1 MMRAGLLWLLTLLV
15 PLAAWP
21 QDEETSLWEYGAGF
35 GYVHFEHYPAS
46 NQFSNLFLP
55 FPTFQYRGRILRAD
69 DREGTRA
76 YLLKSDRW
84 SFELAGGGYPA
95 LDSGTN
101 DARRGMEDLPWM
113 AQLGPQ
119 LVVKLTHDLEFKIA
133 VFQAVSSDFVN
144 TKTAGAV
151 FDGRL
156 EYRWIRDFAGWR
168 FVVPGQAHGKLTLSL
183 KGGDRQFLSTYFE
196 VPLMQSTS
204 ARPSYEAKA
213 GLLGSELAYFQSF
226 RSGRAAFYLGA
237 AIADYTASSNRE
249 SPLHKSDRNVTYLVG
264 FTYVLG
270 ESERPSVPPEQTE
283 GVINR
288 LERRYQQ
295 RLP

>member
-1 MMRAGLLWLLTLLV
+1 MRSLGVWLLCLLT
-15 PLAAWP
+15 PLAAWS
-21 QDEETSLWEYGAGF
+21 QDTETSLWEYGAGF

-95 LDSGTN
+95 LDSSTN

-113 AQLGPQ
+113 LQVGPQ
-119 LVVKLTHDLEFKIA
+119 LVVKLSRDLEFKLA
-133 VFQAVSSDFVN
+133 AFQAVSSDFV
-144 TKTAGAV
+144 TTQTAGTV
-151 FDGRL
+151 FDARL
-156 EYRWIRDFAGWR
+156 EHRWVRDFPGGQGLA
-168 FVVPGQAHGKLTLSL
+168 PGQAHGKLTLSL
-183 KGGDRQFLSTYFE
+183 KGGDQQFLSTYFE
-196 VPLMQSTS
+196 VPPAQSTAS
-204 ARPSYEAKA
+204 RPGYEAKA
-213 GLLGSELAYFQSF
+213 GVLGSELAYFQSF
-226 RSGRAAFYLGA
+226 RSGRASFYLGA

-264 FTYVLG
+264 LTYVLG
-270 ESERPSVPPEQTE
+270 ESERPSVPAEQTE
-283 GVINR
+283 GVINH
-288 LERRYQQ
+288 LERRHPQ